1 MFNHSLPFRP
11 FRRLIELVL
20 FMKALLAFF
29 SLVYIH
35 YTFSM
40 SPATCLQQVADHWPR
55 HGVLHI
61 EINRHLPSHQRFVAG
76 LTAPKEDTIE
86 FSLPEN
92 PMRFELLRTD
102 SEKLPIHEILDEANY
117 KNYRMYSVMQNLMS
131 SFKDRYAEVVESGPA
146 DPSESQPGDERGET
160 EASDKKGP
168 VDETPVPIP
177 PVLEKDEKLSLLQE
191 LTKSSSWLPTID
203 PDDEE
208 EDQFIVEY
216 SLEYGFLR
224 LSNATRERMNIP
236 VLYVYLNPDTDKCFG
251 DNLSRFILEK
261 FLGYDD
267 LLMAALKTLAEKE
280 DNKGYLRNLVT
291 GEHFRFISSWW
302 VPRGSFL
309 AAFFIMLL
317 FVSSQWRA
325 EGGSRRL
332 ILIRISSVSDRVHF
346 DVVAVLPSPDIHIHR

>member
-1 MFNHSLPFRP
+1 
-11 FRRLIELVL
+11 
-20 FMKALLAFF
+20 MKALLAFF

-40 SPATCLQQVADHWPR
+40 SPATCLQHVADHWPR

-76 LTAPKEDTIE
+76 LTAPKEDSIE
-86 FSLPEN
+86 FILPEN
-92 PMRFELLRTD
+92 PMRFELLSAD
-102 SEKLPIHEILDEANY
+102 SKKSPIHEILDETNY
-117 KNYRMYSVMQNLMS
+117 KNYRMYSVMQNLIS

-146 DPSESQPGDERGET
+146 DALISQPPIPGNEIG
-160 EASDKKGP
+160 A
-168 VDETPVPIP
+168 DETPVPIP

-224 LSNATRERMNIP
+224 LSNATRERMHIP
-236 VLYVYLNPDTDKCFG
+236 VLYVYLNPETDKCFG

-317 FVSSQWRA
+317 FVSIS
-325 EGGSRRL
+325 GVRR
-332 ILIRISSVSDRVHF
+332 RRR
-346 DVVAVLPSPDIHIHR
+346 PD